1 MPISKKNLMEIRKR
15 NKEYR
20 KNPGD
25 PTISREDA
33 RNIALQMKKIQDE
46 ERKNPK
52 PTHDENGL
60 LIMEDD
66 PFK

>member
-1 MPISKKNLMEIRKR
+1 MTISKEDMMKLRGTDEEFFKS
-15 NKEYR
+15 
-20 KNPGD
+20 PGD

-33 RNIALQMKKIQDE
+33 RNIAVQMKKIQDE

-52 PTHDENGL
+52 PTHNDNGL

>member
-1 MPISKKNLMEIRKR
+1 MNRSDKDFIKKLFEKSQLNHCA
-15 NKEYR
+15 
-20 KNPGD
+20 GD

-33 RNIALQMKKIQDE
+33 RNIAVQMKKIQDE

-66 PFK
+66 PFE